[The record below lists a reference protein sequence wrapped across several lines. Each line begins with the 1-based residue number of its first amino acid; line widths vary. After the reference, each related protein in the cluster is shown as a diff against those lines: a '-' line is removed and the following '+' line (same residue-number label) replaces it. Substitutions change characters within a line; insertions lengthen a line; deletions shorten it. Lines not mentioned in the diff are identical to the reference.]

1 MKRREFITLLGGTIV
16 WPLTAHAQQT
26 SKLPIVGYLAAQSE
40 AADRPRRAAFGQR
53 LAELGWVEG
62 SNVKVEYRW
71 SDGVIARVDE
81 IMPEF
86 IHLPVDVIVIGGDS
100 YVLAAKRAT
109 STIPIV
115 FPAVGDPVGHGL
127 VASLAR
133 PGGNATGLSL
143 QLPDTAGKRLELLRE
158 IVPGLHRVAIL
169 FNAAD
174 PIKVNAELG
183 AAQAA
188 AHALNLDPI
197 GSEIRPGE
205 DITAAI
211 DQLKG
216 RAEALYVCTDP
227 LANSIAA
234 RINALALAARLPVVH
249 SFRINAAPGGL
260 ISYGPDILDL
270 YRRAAEPVDKILRGT
285 KPSDIPIEQPIKFEL
300 FINLKTAKALG
311 LTMPPSVLALA
322 NEVIE

>member
-1 MKRREFITLLGGTIV
+1 MRRREFITLIGGA
-16 WPLTAHAQQT
+16 TAYPFTTHAEQI
-26 SKLPIVGYLAAQSE
+26 SKLPVVGYLAAQSE

-53 LAELGWVEG
+53 LAEHGWVEG
-62 SNVKVEYRW
+62 SSVKVEYRW

-86 IHLPVDVIVIGGDS
+86 IHLPVDVVVIGGDS
-100 YVLAAKRAT
+100 YVLAAERAT

-115 FPAVGDPVGHGL
+115 FPAVGDPVGNGL

-158 IVPGLHRVAIL
+158 IVPDLHQVAIL

-174 PIKVNAELG
+174 PQVDAELG

-188 AHALNLDPI
+188 AHTLKLDVI
-197 GSEIRPGE
+197 NSEIRPGE
-205 DITAAI
+205 EITEAI
-211 DQLKG
+211 EQLKG

-227 LANSIAA
+227 LTNSMPA
-234 RINALALAARLPVVH
+234 RINALGLAARLAVVH
-249 SFRINAAPGGL
+249 SFRVNAAPGGL
-260 ISYGPDILDL
+260 ISYGPDIVDL
-270 YRRAAEPVDKILRGT
+270 YRRAADPVDKILRGT
-285 KPSDIPIEQPIKFEL
+285 KASDIPVEQPTKFDL

-311 LTMPPSVLALA
+311 LTVPETLLARA
-322 NEVIE
+322 TEVIE

>member
-1 MKRREFITLLGGTIV
+1 MRRRELITLIGGAAAG
-16 WPLTAHAQQT
+16 WPLVARAQQT
-26 SKLPIVGYLAAQSE
+26 SKLPVVGYLAAQSE

-53 LAELGWVEG
+53 LTELGWVEG
-62 SNVKVEYRW
+62 NSVRVEYRW
-71 SDGVIARVDE
+71 CDGVIARVDE

-100 YVLAAKRAT
+100 YALAAKRAT
-109 STIPIV
+109 SIIPIV
-115 FPAVGDPVGHGL
+115 FPAVGDPVGDGL
-127 VASLAR
+127 VESLAR

-174 PIKVNAELG
+174 PQVNAELG

-188 AHALNLDPI
+188 AHTLKLDPI
-197 GSEIRPGE
+197 RSEIRPAE
-205 DITAAI
+205 EITAAI

-216 RAEALYVCTDP
+216 PAGALYVCTDP
-227 LANSIAA
+227 LANSLAA
-234 RINALALAARLPVVH
+234 RINTLALAARLPVVH
-249 SFRINAAPGGL
+249 SFRVNAASGGL

-270 YRRAAEPVDKILRGT
+270 YRRAADPVDKILRGA
-285 KPSDIPIEQPIKFEL
+285 KPSDIPVEQPTKFDF
-300 FINLKTAKALG
+300 FINLKTAKALD
-311 LTMPPSVLALA
+311 LTVPETLLARA

>member
-1 MKRREFITLLGGTIV
+1 VRRREFITLLGTIV
-16 WPLTAHAQQT
+16 PLAAYAQQA
-26 SKLPIVGYLAAQSE
+26 SKLPVVGYLAAQSE
-40 AADRPRRAAFGQR
+40 AADRPRRAAFAQR

-62 SNVKVEYRW
+62 TNVRIEYRW

-100 YVLAAKRAT
+100 YVLAAKQAT

-115 FPAVGDPVGHGL
+115 FPAVGDPVGDGL

-133 PGGNATGLSL
+133 PGANATGLSL

-158 IVPGLHRVAIL
+158 IVPDLHRVAIL

-174 PIKVNAELG
+174 PQVDAELK

-188 AHALNLDPI
+188 AHTLNLDSI
-197 GSEIRPGE
+197 SSEIRPGE
-205 DITAAI
+205 EITAAI

-227 LANSIAA
+227 LSNSMAP

-249 SFRINAAPGGL
+249 SFRVNAAPGGL

-270 YRRAAEPVDKILRGT
+270 YRRAADPVDKILRGK
-285 KPSDIPIEQPIKFEL
+285 KPSDIPIEQPTKFEL
-300 FINLKTAKALG
+300 FINLKTAKALN
-311 LTMPPSVLALA
+311 LAVPSSLLATA
-322 NEVIE
+322 DEVIE

>member
-1 MKRREFITLLGGTIV
+1 MKRREFITFLGGTIV

-26 SKLPIVGYLAAQSE
+26 FKLPVVGYLAAQSE
-40 AADRPRRAAFGQR
+40 AADRPRRAAFAQR

-62 SNVKVEYRW
+62 SNIKVEYRW

-100 YVLAAKRAT
+100 YALAAKRAT

-115 FPAVGDPVGHGL
+115 FPAVGDPVGDGL

-174 PIKVNAELG
+174 PQVNAELG

-188 AHALNLDPI
+188 AHTLNLDPI
-197 GSEIRPGE
+197 RSEIRPGE
-205 DITAAI
+205 EITAAI

-227 LANSIAA
+227 FANSIAA

-249 SFRINAAPGGL
+249 SFRVNAATGGL

-270 YRRAAEPVDKILRGT
+270 YRRAADPVDKILRGT

-311 LTMPPSVLALA
+311 LTIPPSLLALA